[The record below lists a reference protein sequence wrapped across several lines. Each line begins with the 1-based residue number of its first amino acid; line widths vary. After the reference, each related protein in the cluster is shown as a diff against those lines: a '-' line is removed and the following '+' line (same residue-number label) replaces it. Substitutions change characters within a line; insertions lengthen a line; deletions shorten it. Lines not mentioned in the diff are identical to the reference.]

1 MLFNSFEFALFLPA
15 AFFLYW
21 SVSRKR
27 LHLQNGLILAAS
39 YAFYA
44 AWDWRFL
51 SLMLVS
57 SVTDYLVGLSLQ
69 KTEPER
75 KRKLL
80 LGISLA
86 VNLGMLGFFKY
97 FNFFV
102 QEFIDAASQLGFH
115 PNFNTL
121 HIILPIGISFYTF
134 QTMAYSIDVY
144 RKHISPE
151 KGLVKYLAFVSF
163 FPQLVA
169 GPIER
174 SKDLLP
180 QFGRVRRFEYKTAAQ
195 GLRQVLWGF
204 LAKLLVADNL
214 APVIE
219 DVFNN
224 YGEKGA
230 LTLALGAMLFT
241 VQIYA
246 DFSGYSNI
254 AIGTAKLFGIQLST
268 NFKYP
273 LFARDIAEFWRRWHV
288 SLSTWCKDYIYI
300 PLGGN
305 QRGKSRQFVNIMI
318 TFTLVGLWHGAN
330 WTYPVF
336 GAVHGCYFG
345 FLILVGNKKNTGIVA
360 ENSLLPSLK
369 ETGQMATTFFFSCI
383 ALVIFR
389 SASLGDA
396 LQYYE
401 SLFSFN
407 GTDTTRNL
415 LFSVSIAALFLLAE
429 WFQRTSDQPL
439 AIQKWPFAARWLT
452 YIAIVALILTYG
464 EFDERSFIYF
474 QF

>member
-1 MLFNSFEFALFLPA
+1 MLFNSFEFALFLPT
-15 AFFLYW
+15 AFLLYW

-27 LHLQNGLILAAS
+27 LLLQNGLLLAAS

-51 SLMLVS
+51 GLMLVS
-57 SVTDYLVGLSLQ
+57 SVTDYLVGIGLQ
-69 KTEPER
+69 NTENTR

-80 LGISLA
+80 LGISLT

-102 QEFIDAASQLGFH
+102 QEFIDAASHLGFH
-115 PNFNTL
+115 ANFNTL

-151 KGLVKYLAFVSF
+151 KGLVKYLTFVSF

-174 SKDLLP
+174 SRDLLP
-180 QFGRVRRFEYKTAAQ
+180 QFGRVRRFEYKTAVQ

-214 APVIE
+214 APVVE
-219 DVFNN
+219 DVFNH
-224 YGEKGA
+224 YGDKNA
-230 LTLALGAMLFT
+230 ATLALGAVLFT

-254 AIGTAKLFGIQLST
+254 AIGTAKLFGIRLSI

-273 LFARDIAEFWRRWHV
+273 LFARDIAEFWRRWHI

-305 QRGKSRQFVNIMI
+305 QRGKRRQFVNIMI

-345 FLILVGNKKNTGIVA
+345 FLILIGNKKNTGVVA
-360 ENSLLPSLK
+360 ANSLLPSLK
-369 ETGQMATTFFFSCI
+369 EASQMAITFFFSCL
-383 ALVIFR
+383 ALIIFR
-389 SASLGDA
+389 SASLSDA
-396 LQYYE
+396 WLYYE
-401 SLFSFN
+401 SLFGFTGN
-407 GTDTTRNL
+407 DTTNNL
-415 LFSVSIAALFLLAE
+415 LFSVGIAAIFLLAE
-429 WFQRTSDQPL
+429 WFQRASSHPL
-439 AIQKWPFAARWLT
+439 ALEKWPLAARWLT
-452 YIAIVALILTYG
+452 YMAILALILTYG